1 MTLELVADVASD
13 RVESPPCLSQ
23 KKQTAQPGLTRVT
36 EIGYGG
42 SYWVTM
48 GYCPAKDRI
57 GNECEGLSKM
67 EMKSQYGDWGVMIGV
82 FSQA

>member
-1 MTLELVADVASD
+1 MEDLIG
-13 RVESPPCLSQ
+13 SQ
-23 KKQTAQPGLTRVT
+23 WAT
-36 EIGYGG
+36 
-42 SYWVTM
+42 
-48 GYCPAKDRI
+48 CPAKDRI